1 MTINNAD
8 VLDDDATDD
17 IDGADDGAAG
27 DDAVD
32 ADASDDGT
40 DDADETDD
48 AGAEQLRDAGKQALD
63 RMKQRLKLATQRATA
78 AEAKLA
84 AAVKPKPTAP
94 AKRLPAAA
102 KPNSA
107 TSAEVADLPDAEE
120 IRAQVTAEV
129 NASVLK
135 GRVLDRVEARAAR
148 LFADPE
154 DAVALLRSKVD
165 DLIDGDQVDND
176 AITLALEELLK
187 KKPHLAAQ
195 SGKRFTGGADGGAR
209 NGKTEPNQLTEKDLA
224 RMTPQQIVKA
234 RADGRLANLLGGTS

>member
-8 VLDDDATDD
+8 VLDDEATDA
-17 IDGADDGAAG
+17 IDGADDGSAG
-27 DDAVD
+27 DDATETDV
-32 ADASDDGT
+32 SGDGT
-40 DDADETDD
+40 DDTDETDD

-84 AAVKPKPTAP
+84 EAIKPKPTAP
-94 AKRLPAAA
+94 AKRAPA
-102 KPNSA
+102 KA
-107 TSAEVADLPDAEE
+107 TSAANSAVADLPDPEE